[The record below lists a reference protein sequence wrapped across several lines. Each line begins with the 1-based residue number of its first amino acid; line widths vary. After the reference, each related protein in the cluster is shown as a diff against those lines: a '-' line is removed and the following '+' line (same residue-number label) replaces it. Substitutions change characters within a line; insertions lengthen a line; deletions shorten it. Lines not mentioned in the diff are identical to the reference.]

1 MMSLASCT
9 VAKSGHSCSYL
20 LTFMNRFQVYVFVHG
35 TFRIRCSIVGGARR
49 CVRVVGGA
57 LLDYVTTPH
66 RACDE

>member
-20 LTFMNRFQVYVFVHG
+20 LTFMNFVFA
-35 TFRIRCSIVGGARR
+35 FKCIRGSI
-49 CVRVVGGA
+49 VGGA
-57 LLDYVTTPH
+57 LLDHVTTPH